1 MSNQTIRTYNPLAL
15 LLIVVVLF
23 CVGLLNYRSI
33 SPPRLVIRFDGEP
46 ASNLPLILPHSADGP
61 YRLDEQGSITVREI
75 GGSESCIL
83 VPLPDGGSV
92 TVRFPKHGTKEVDF
106 QDRVTT
112 TRIVKYFGLVSDQF
126 EEFPLTDTDITDIGS
141 GRSSSTE
148 IGEPMHRSESGK

>member
-61 YRLDEQGSITVREI
+61 YRLDEQGSITAQEI
-75 GGSESCIL
+75 GRSESCIL

-112 TRIVKYFGLVSDQF
+112 TRIVKYFGLVSEQSS
-126 EEFPLTDTDITDIGS
+126 LTDADITDIGN
-141 GRSSSTE
+141 GRSSSAE
-148 IGEPMHRSESGK
+148 IGEAMRRSEIGK

>member
-1 MSNQTIRTYNPLAL
+1 MSNQSIRTYNPLAL

-23 CVGLLNYRSI
+23 CVGLLNDRSI

-61 YRLDEQGSITVREI
+61 YRLDEQGSITAQEI
-75 GGSESCIL
+75 GRSESCIL
-83 VPLPDGGSV
+83 VPAPDGGSV

-112 TRIVKYFGLVSDQF
+112 TRIVKYFGLVSEQF
-126 EEFPLTDTDITDIGS
+126 SQTDADITDIGN
-141 GRSSSTE
+141 GRSSSAE
-148 IGEPMHRSESGK
+148 IGEAMRRSEIGK

>member
-33 SPPRLVIRFDGEP
+33 SPPRLVIRFAGDP
-46 ASNLPLILPHSADGP
+46 ASNLPLILPRSADGP

-112 TRIVKYFGLVSDQF
+112 TRIVKYFGLVSEQF
-126 EEFPLTDTDITDIGS
+126 SLTDADITDIGN
-141 GRSSSTE
+141 GRSSSAE
-148 IGEPMHRSESGK
+148 IGEAMRRSEIGK

>member
-23 CVGLLNYRSI
+23 CVGLLNDRSI

-61 YRLDEQGSITVREI
+61 YRLDEQGSITAQEI
-75 GGSESCIL
+75 GRSESCIL
-83 VPLPDGGSV
+83 VPSPDGGSV

-112 TRIVKYFGLVSDQF
+112 TRIVKYFGLVSEQF
-126 EEFPLTDTDITDIGS
+126 SQTDADITDIGN
-141 GRSSSTE
+141 GRSPSAE
-148 IGEPMHRSESGK
+148 IGEAMRRSEIGK

>member
-1 MSNQTIRTYNPLAL
+1 MNKQTFRTYNPLAL

-61 YRLDEQGSITVREI
+61 YRLDEQGSITAQEI
-75 GGSESCIL
+75 GRSESCIL

-92 TVRFPKHGTKEVDF
+92 TVCFPKHGTKEVDF
-106 QDRVTT
+106 QGRVTT
-112 TRIVKYFGLVSDQF
+112 TRIVKYFGLVSEQF
-126 EEFPLTDTDITDIGS
+126 TQTDADITDIGN
-141 GRSSSTE
+141 GRSSSAE
-148 IGEPMHRSESGK
+148 IGEAM

>member
-1 MSNQTIRTYNPLAL
+1 MSNQSIRTYNPLAL

-23 CVGLLNYRSI
+23 CVGLVNFHSI
-33 SPPRLVIRFDGEP
+33 SPPRLVIRFAGDP
-46 ASNLPLILPHSADGP
+46 ASNLPLILPRSADGP

-75 GGSESCIL
+75 DGSESCIL

-112 TRIVKYFGLVSDQF
+112 TRIVKYFGLVSEQF
-126 EEFPLTDTDITDIGS
+126 SLTDADITDIGN
-141 GRSSSTE
+141 GRSSSAE
-148 IGEPMHRSESGK
+148 IGEAMRRSEIGK

>member
-15 LLIVVVLF
+15 LLIVGVLF

-61 YRLDEQGSITVREI
+61 YRLDEQGSITAQEI
-75 GGSESCIL
+75 GRSESCIL
-83 VPLPDGGSV
+83 VPLPDGSSV

-112 TRIVKYFGLVSDQF
+112 TRIVKYFGLVSEQF
-126 EEFPLTDTDITDIGS
+126 SLTDADITDIGN
-141 GRSSSTE
+141 GRTSSAE
-148 IGEPMHRSESGK
+148 IGEAMRRSEIGK

>member
-1 MSNQTIRTYNPLAL
+1 MSNQSIRTYNPLAL

-23 CVGLLNYRSI
+23 CVGLVNFHSI
-33 SPPRLVIRFDGEP
+33 SPPRLVIRFAGDP
-46 ASNLPLILPHSADGP
+46 ASNLPLILPRSADGP

-112 TRIVKYFGLVSDQF
+112 TRIVKYFGLVSEQF
-126 EEFPLTDTDITDIGS
+126 SLTDADITDIGN
-141 GRSSSTE
+141 GRSSSAE
-148 IGEPMHRSESGK
+148 IGEAMRRSEIGK

>member
-23 CVGLLNYRSI
+23 CVGLLNDRSI

-46 ASNLPLILPHSADGP
+46 ASNLPLILPHSTDGP
-61 YRLDEQGSITVREI
+61 YQLDEQGSITAQEI
-75 GGSESCIL
+75 GRSESCIL

-112 TRIVKYFGLVSDQF
+112 TRIVKYFGLVSEQF
-126 EEFPLTDTDITDIGS
+126 SQTDADITDIGN
-141 GRSSSTE
+141 GRSSSAE
-148 IGEPMHRSESGK
+148 IGEAMRRSEIGK

>member
-23 CVGLLNYRSI
+23 CVGLLNDRSI

-61 YRLDEQGSITVREI
+61 YRLDEQGSITAQEI
-75 GGSESCIL
+75 GRSESCIL

-112 TRIVKYFGLVSDQF
+112 TRIVKYFGLVSEQF
-126 EEFPLTDTDITDIGS
+126 SQTDADITDIGN
-141 GRSSSTE
+141 GRSSSAE
-148 IGEPMHRSESGK
+148 IGEAMRRSEIGK

>member
-23 CVGLLNYRSI
+23 CVGLLNDRSI

-46 ASNLPLILPHSADGP
+46 ASNLPLILPHSAYGP
-61 YRLDEQGSITVREI
+61 YRLDEQGSINAQEI
-75 GGSESCIL
+75 GRSESCIL

-112 TRIVKYFGLVSDQF
+112 TRIVKYFGLVSEQF
-126 EEFPLTDTDITDIGS
+126 SLTDADITDIGN
-141 GRSSSTE
+141 GRSSSAE
-148 IGEPMHRSESGK
+148 IGEAMRRSEIGK

>member
-1 MSNQTIRTYNPLAL
+1 
-15 LLIVVVLF
+15 LIVVVLF
-23 CVGLLNYRSI
+23 CVGLVNFHSI
-33 SPPRLVIRFDGEP
+33 SPPRLVIRFAGDP
-46 ASNLPLILPHSADGP
+46 ASNLPLILPCSADGP

-112 TRIVKYFGLVSDQF
+112 TRIVKYFGLVSEQF
-126 EEFPLTDTDITDIGS
+126 SLTDADITDIGN
-141 GRSSSTE
+141 GRSSSAE
-148 IGEPMHRSESGK
+148 IGEAMRRSEIGK